1 MSGPTNG
8 GSARQLQTLR
18 DSEELHR
25 ATLRAISDTVLLADD
40 EGAFK
45 FICPNVDA
53 IFGYVPDEVQAF
65 GTLSGFLGA
74 SLFDPDEL
82 TAKGEIRNI
91 ERDVVAKSGD
101 QRTVLIHLKRV
112 AIKGGTVL
120 CSCRDVTELKLAER
134 ELAMT
139 QLNLAHAARLTL
151 VGQLLATIVHE
162 VQQPLV
168 SIRLNAKTAL
178 KMLEGQSAVS
188 DAAGT
193 RAILNDIHSASASA
207 SDMILRLRNLAR
219 KKPIELTALDLN
231 EATTDVLKLIRADIV
246 RRGIT
251 LRTELAPIPPVHAD
265 RVSLQQVILD
275 LAVNA
280 MEAMHNTT
288 GERLLEIRTRVRE
301 ESVEL
306 VVSDTGDGVADDHKS
321 KLFEPFFTTKPEGMG
336 LGLSTA
342 RSILSAHGGQI
353 GLGDTEGRGAAFCV
367 TLPALAT

>member
-18 DSEELHR
+18 ESEELHR

-53 IFGYVPDEVQAF
+53 IFGYAPDEVQAF
-65 GTLSGFLGA
+65 GTLSGFLGPD
-74 SLFDPDEL
+74 LFDAAQL
-82 TAKGEIRNI
+82 TAGGEIRNI
-91 ERDVVAKSGD
+91 ERDVVTKSGD

-112 AIKGGTVL
+112 SIKGGTVL
-120 CSCRDVTELKLAER
+120 CSCRDVTELKQAER
-134 ELAMT
+134 ELALT
-139 QLNLAHAARLTL
+139 RLNLAHAARLTL

-168 SIRLNAKTAL
+168 SIRLNAMAAL
-178 KMLEGQSAVS
+178 KTLESHSGVV
-188 DAAGT
+188 DAPAA
-193 RAILNDIHSASASA
+193 RAILNDIHSASTSA
-207 SDMILRLRNLAR
+207 SDMIVRLRNLAR
-219 KKPIELTALDLN
+219 KKPFELSALDLN
-231 EATTDVLKLIRADIV
+231 EAATDVLKLIRADLL

-251 LRTELAPIPPVHAD
+251 LRTDFAAIPAVHAD

-280 MEAMHNTT
+280 MEAMHDVA
-288 GERLLEIRTRVRE
+288 GERLLEIRTRLHDE
-301 ESVEL
+301 NVEL
-306 VVSDTGDGVADDHKS
+306 VVADTGPGVTDDHKS
-321 KLFEPFFTTKPEGMG
+321 KLFDPFFTTKPEGMG

-353 GLGDTEGRGAAFCV
+353 GLGDTEGRGAAFHV
-367 TLPALAT
+367 TLPALAN